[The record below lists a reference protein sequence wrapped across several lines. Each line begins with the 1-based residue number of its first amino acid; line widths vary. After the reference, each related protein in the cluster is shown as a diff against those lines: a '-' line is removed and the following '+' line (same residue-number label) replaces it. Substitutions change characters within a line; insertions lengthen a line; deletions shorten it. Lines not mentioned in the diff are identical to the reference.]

1 MEFPFLRF
9 ETLVRCDK
17 GARKG
22 VTMRHGKRFLPKG
35 TTPDKP
41 KGRWIRVLKRDW
53 VRPSL
58 ENI

>member
-1 MEFPFLRF
+1 
-9 ETLVRCDK
+9 
-17 GARKG
+17 
-22 VTMRHGKRFLPKG
+22 MRHGKRLLPKG

-41 KGRWIRVLKRDW
+41 KGRSIRVLKRDW